1 MRKDALAAGTIAAGM
16 VLGAVVWLT
25 ATPAVLADG

>member
-1 MRKDALAAGTIAAGM
+1 MRKEALTGTIAAGLI
-16 VLGAVVWLT
+16 LGAVVWLT